1 MCIYVSTLCILCLRK
16 LPKLINHLNTHKN
29 NIYHLSTVVV
39 CCLRFVIQKKN
50 IYNSKTVIKIKFLL
64 VCYVY
69 EFMIKYSKN
78 GRNSTVG
85 CDTKL
90 GE

>member
-16 LPKLINHLNTHKN
+16 LPKLINHLNTYKN

-50 IYNSKTVIKIKFLL
+50 IYNSKTVIKIKF
-64 VCYVY
+64 
-69 EFMIKYSKN
+69 
-78 GRNSTVG
+78 
-85 CDTKL
+85 
-90 GE
+90 